1 MEDSSKDSTPAKSP
15 DINAASISDAADV
28 QQVQDGVRATG
39 SSLTTLPR
47 LHHISGTFSEPDT
60 PDRY

>member
-39 SSLTTLPR
+39 SSHTALPR